1 VADDRCTTEL
11 MVRLHR
17 GLAAGDGAATA
28 LRAAQ
33 LATLVD
39 HPHPFHWAPF
49 IAVGAPSP
57 MEII

>member
-1 VADDRCTTEL
+1 